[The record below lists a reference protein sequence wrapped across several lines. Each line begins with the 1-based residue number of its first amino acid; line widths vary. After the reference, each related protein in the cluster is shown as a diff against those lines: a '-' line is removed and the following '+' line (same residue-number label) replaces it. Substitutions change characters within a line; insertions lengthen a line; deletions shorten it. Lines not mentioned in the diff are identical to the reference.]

1 MTKEECFFLGKIVSK
16 FSFKGEVSVKLDT
29 DEPEEYTEM
38 ESVFVEYDGN
48 LVPFFI
54 TKSSLQ
60 KSSLLRV
67 KFEDIDDEDAAEDL
81 VGCKLYLP
89 LELLPQ
95 LEDDQFYFHEVI
107 GYEVED
113 IRFGKVG
120 TLQGVND
127 NSPQPLFVI
136 DRQGK
141 EVLIPLN
148 DHFLHSI
155 DKPNKKII
163 VDTPDGLIDLFL

>member
-29 DEPEEYTEM
+29 DQPEEYTEM
-38 ESVFVEYDGN
+38 ESVFLDYEGN

-54 TKSSLQ
+54 EKSSLQ

-67 KFEDIDDEDAAEDL
+67 KFEDIDSEEDAEDL
-81 VGCKLYLP
+81 IGCELYLP
-89 LELLPQ
+89 LDLLPE
-95 LEDDQFYFHEVI
+95 LEDDQFYFHEII
-107 GYEVED
+107 GYQVED
-113 IRFGKVG
+113 VNFGMVG

-127 NSPQPLFVI
+127 NTPQPLFVI
-136 DRQGK
+136 DRDGK

-148 DHFLHSI
+148 DHFLHSV
-155 DKPNKKII
+155 DKGNRKII
-163 VDTPDGLIDLFL
+163 VETPEGLIDLFL